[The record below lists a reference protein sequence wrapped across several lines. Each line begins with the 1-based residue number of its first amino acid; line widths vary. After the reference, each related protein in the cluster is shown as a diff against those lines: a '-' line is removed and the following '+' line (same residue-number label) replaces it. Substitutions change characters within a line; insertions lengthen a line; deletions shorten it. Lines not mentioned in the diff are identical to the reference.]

1 MRTTRIISSPVGPL
15 HAVAEN
21 GMLVALSFGDP
32 GGVAPSETTAHD
44 EPVLRE
50 TERQL
55 GQYFAKERRAFD
67 LPVTLRGSNLEL
79 AVWEAMRRI
88 PFGFTRR
95 YGELAD
101 ELGAIARNVG
111 TACGRNP
118 IPIIVPC
125 HRIVGAAGRLTGFS
139 GGQGIETKAW
149 LLRHELATPMSDQ
162 LSLFA
167 GPRS

>member
-1 MRTTRIISSPVGPL
+1 MRTHRIIASPIGPL
-15 HAVAEN
+15 HATAEN
-21 GMLVALSFGDP
+21 GVLVALSFRDP
-32 GGVAPSETTAHD
+32 GDVTSDDDPA
-44 EPVLRE
+44 LCE

-55 GQYFAKERRAFD
+55 GQYFARDRRAFD
-67 LPVTLRGSNLEL
+67 LPLTLHGSNLEL

-95 YGELAD
+95 YGELAE

-125 HRIVGAAGRLTGFS
+125 HRVVGATGRLVGFS
-139 GGQGIETKAW
+139 GGHGIETKAW

-167 GPRS
+167 APRS

>member
-1 MRTTRIISSPVGPL
+1 MKTQRLIASPLGPL
-15 HAVAEN
+15 HAKAED
-21 GMLVALSFGDP
+21 GALVSLHFGDP
-32 GGVAPSETTAHD
+32 GGVTNDDDPI
-44 EPVLRE
+44 LLE

-55 GQYFAKERRAFD
+55 GEYFRRERHEFD
-67 LPVTLRGSNLEL
+67 MRLVLKGSNLEM

-88 PFGFTRR
+88 PFGRTRR
-95 YGELAD
+95 YGELAE

-125 HRIVGAAGRLTGFS
+125 HRIVGANGKLTGFS

-167 GPRS
+167 AKQS